1 MRVTVKS
8 GIIFALAWFLL
19 KLILFWTDNS
29 LETFKMSVLFN
40 MLFAIMAISF
50 GLYFQ
55 KRKDTEQSNLLRD
68 IKNGLT
74 AGIPYA
80 ILTTLFIY
88 TYYNKIDKGYIKHQL
103 TEREVA
109 LDKDL
114 ADKNKLEQAK
124 KANPDYE
131 VMTVKQI
138 KAKEMDKLNSVFNAK
153 SVAIITLSA
162 LLLYCTI
169 NSVIIAIILKK
180 IVFRE

>member
-1 MRVTVKS
+1 MKVTVKS
-8 GIIFALAWFLL
+8 GIIFAILWFLT
-19 KLILFWTDNS
+19 KLLLFWTGNS
-29 LETFKMSVLFN
+29 LESFKVSVLLN
-40 MLFAIMAISF
+40 MLFALMAISF

-80 ILTTLFIY
+80 ILITLFIY
-88 TYYNKIDKGYIKHQL
+88 TYYNKIDKSYIQHQL
-103 TEREVA
+103 REREVA

-114 ADKNKLEQAK
+114 ANKSKLKQARN
-124 KANPDYE
+124 ANPNYE
-131 VMTVKQI
+131 VMTIKQI
-138 KAKEMDKLNSVFNAK
+138 KAKEMDKLHNVFNAK
-153 SVAIITLSA
+153 SIAIITLSA

-169 NSVIIAIILKK
+169 NSLIIAIILKK